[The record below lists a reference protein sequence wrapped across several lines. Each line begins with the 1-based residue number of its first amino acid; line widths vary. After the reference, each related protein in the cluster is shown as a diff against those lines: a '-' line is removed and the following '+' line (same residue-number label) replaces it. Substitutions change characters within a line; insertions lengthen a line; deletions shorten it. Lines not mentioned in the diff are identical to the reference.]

1 MKKLLG
7 IIITAVLFVSLI
19 PLFDKKV
26 VNADTYDV
34 EASFSGLTEHMYLTG
49 DVGYARCN
57 PRNGEWDT
65 DLTYYLDDSIIV
77 DFGNRSKTEYYYEL
91 YIEGEKVGK
100 FTVNI
105 EYSSDGEL
113 VTITSVSFTD
123 YTIDRHGD
131 IASIDAHPYISRVNG
146 TLDFGHNW
154 GAPTYKWSDDNSKLT
169 ATRVCQNDPDHIE
182 TKTVNTTVSTVPSTC
197 TQPGKMT
204 YTANFLGRNNHFS
217 KQTKEIEI
225 PVDTNAHDWNKPTY
239 VWSADHSKVTATRV
253 CKNDPDHKETET
265 ANVTVTVIKEASCYI
280 EGELTRT
287 AVFSNPGFETQT
299 LTDTI
304 PALEH
309 EWSDW
314 TITKQPT
321 TTEEGIETHTC
332 NHCKVTEEH
341 AVDKITETADDTTKR
356 TVTPDNTEDTTKRTD
371 VPEDTDKTAKPDT
384 TPEDTGKAAK
394 RTDATDDAGKTVN
407 PVTVPEDAD
416 KTVKPVT
423 IPDGTGKPVNP
434 VIAPDNTDKTADSV
448 TVPDSTTESKD
459 TAVSENTAAKDVI
472 SNEGSEADVISD
484 IADQKDAAAAN
495 TVPAETAAPADNKT
509 ANAFDANKTA
519 EQGAA
524 EAKTTIN
531 RAATAKDVVST
542 GEMVSI
548 HTVAGALLAMM
559 GLAAGIAFFKKNKEE
574 A

>member
-34 EASFSGLTEHMYLTG
+34 EIYLSKYTDNMYLLG
-49 DVGYARCN
+49 DVGYDRCN

-65 DLTYYLDDSIIV
+65 DLTYYLNGYIEI
-77 DFGNRSKTEYYYEL
+77 DFDNKSKTEYYYDL

-100 FTVNI
+100 FTIKI
-105 EYSSDGEL
+105 EYSNGGEL
-113 VTITSVSFTD
+113 VTITSVSFTN
-123 YTIDRHGD
+123 YTIDRRGD
-131 IASIDAHPYISRVNG
+131 IAGIVANPYISWSKRS
-146 TLDFGHNW
+146 LEFGHKWNE
-154 GAPTYKWSDDNSKLT
+154 PTYEWSDDNSEVT
-169 ATRVCQNDPDHIE
+169 ATRVCKNDSDHIE
-182 TKTVNTTVSTVPSTC
+182 TETVKTTVSTIATTC
-197 TQPGKMT
+197 DRPGTLT
-204 YTANFLGRNNHFS
+204 YTAKFS
-217 KQTKEIEI
+217 NRAFATQTKVQDL
-225 PVDTNAHDWNKPTY
+225 PVDSKAHDWNEPTY
-239 VWSADHSKVTATRV
+239 EWSDDNSKVTATRV

-371 VPEDTDKTAKPDT
+371 
-384 TPEDTGKAAK
+384 
-394 RTDATDDAGKTVN
+394 
-407 PVTVPEDAD
+407 VPEDAD